1 MKTRL
6 LIVPALLGSA
16 LALGACSSNYAGEG
30 ALAGAAVGAGVGAVS
45 GGDVGRGAAIG
56 AAAGAV
62 GGALI
67 EKDGKCYRRDRNGYE
82 YEVSCRGRR

>member
-6 LIVPALLGSA
+6 LLLAPVLLGSA
-16 LALGACSSNYAGEG
+16 VTLGGCARNYAAEG
-30 ALAGAAVGAGVGAVS
+30 ALAGAAVGAGVGAAT
-45 GGDVGRGAAIG
+45 GHDVAGSAAVG

-67 EKDGKCYRRDRNGYE
+67 KKNGRCYRHDE
-82 YEVSCRGRR
+82 YGREYRVRCP